1 MANKETKLKGGSLS
15 STTLIDCGD
24 KKIVRKKV
32 SLFKDREYGYVRW
45 YSQLKKLQKFE
56 SDLPGLFPRILNVSC
71 DEHNAYFDL
80 EYLQN
85 YKNISEILSDAS
97 LAEYEVEKIYHAF
110 VTGLRAIHKISYAPN
125 PGAPLLYFKE
135 EVEQK
140 IDDANKFEAF
150 FNFYNLGTYEYD
162 GRIVHG
168 ITNYFDELRNY
179 FTELELESEEQI
191 HGNPTLEN
199 TMYSF
204 VDDKVVF
211 IDPYEESIID
221 TKFLDY
227 AMVLQSSRSH
237 YEIYNKGF
245 VRYEDEMPMIIIDGV
260 IPEPLKHFNHLFQSD
275 LKSED
280 KRLVD
285 ILEATQFIRMLP
297 FKCAAGHL
305 SHAKYFY
312 LHACKLLGNCF
323 SE

>member
-1 MANKETKLKGGSLS
+1 MGTKKTKLKGGSLS
-15 STTLIDCGD
+15 STYFVEEDD
-24 KKIVRKKV
+24 KKFIRKCV
-32 SLFKDREYGYVRW
+32 SLTKDREYGYVRW
-45 YSQLKKLQKFE
+45 YSQLKKLQRFE
-56 SDLPGLFPRILNVSC
+56 SDLPGLFPKILNVSYDG
-71 DEHNAYFDL
+71 DEAYFDL
-80 EYLQN
+80 EYLKN
-85 YKNISEILSDAS
+85 YQNISEILLDKS

-140 IDDANKFEAF
+140 LNDARKFQV
-150 FNFYNLGTYEYD
+150 FNQFYELGTYEYD
-162 GRIVHG
+162 NRIIHG
-168 ITNYFDELRNY
+168 LSNYLDELTNY
-179 FTELELESEEQI
+179 FTELKLDSEEHI

-199 TMYSF
+199 TMYSIT
-204 VDDKVVF
+204 DDKVVF

-227 AMVLQSSRSH
+227 AMVLQSSRSY
-237 YEIYNKGF
+237 YEIYNEGL
-245 VRYEDEMPMIIIDGV
+245 VTYEDEMPKMKMDDA
-260 IPEPLKHFNHLFQSD
+260 IPEPLKYFNYLFQNNI
-275 LKSED
+275 KEED
-280 KRLVD
+280 RKLVD

-312 LHACKLLGNCF
+312 LHACKLLGNCL